1 MASTS
6 CFKLKNNHPSSALYL
21 SLSCT
26 QTYIPFKVVLI
37 LLSGCG
43 KKGVVDP
50 HEVLCGA
57 IGLLPLEVGVPEL
70 GGSVV
75 HTTRLH
81 CTMVHANEMCVWC
94 GWFEGAGHS
103 NHTPTHVLSCKRT
116 KRGHILVQR
125 FPVRSYPK
133 GKLCS
138 QNWALSV
145 SHKRIRPREVGGR
158 SGVTFWPSLPGTTC
172 HTHQPL
178 CNRKWHRFIN
188 TRHF

>member
-1 MASTS
+1 M
-6 CFKLKNNHPSSALYL
+6 
-21 SLSCT
+21 
-26 QTYIPFKVVLI
+26 LI

-70 GGSVV
+70 GGSIV
-75 HTTRLH
+75 HTTSLH

-125 FPVRSYPK
+125 FPVRSHPK
-133 GKLCS
+133 RETLFAELGSYGVS
-138 QNWALSV
+138 QENQTKRSWGEIRRYLLAV
-145 SHKRIRPREVGGR
+145 STGHHMP
-158 SGVTFWPSLPGTTC
+158 
-172 HTHQPL
+172 HTPAIVQQ
-178 CNRKWHRFIN
+178 KMARFIN